1 MKTRVIFSIVLAL
14 AGVGLAGSSLAQEKV
29 KFATS
34 VRALPIYDLP
44 MFAAEEK
51 ALWRQNDLEGEW
63 ISFRGAGES
72 TRALAAGAV
81 YLVWESA
88 PASVQLAARGAPVL
102 IIADSGAVQ
111 DFYLWVRGD
120 SPFQK
125 AADLRKVKIG
135 INRFGGMAHAYG
147 RFMVKALGLEKEVK
161 LVAEGGIVEGV
172 AAMRSGAIDGRMS
185 TFVTMIPL
193 KFKGE
198 ARDIL
203 SVRDYLPKPWMD
215 TVILARKDFLA
226 KSPEVVKRTVTTTLA
241 AASFVLKN
249 REWTIQKL
257 KSFYGYSDEIAKVIY
272 DSLEYSKDGRI
283 ERRAVENVRNF
294 LIDYEIV
301 PKDKTPPADELF
313 TTRFTE

>member
-1 MKTRVIFSIVLAL
+1 MKTGFFCQILLMAT
-14 AGVGLAGSSLAQEKV
+14 AMGLAASSLAAEKV

-44 MFAAEEK
+44 MLAAEEK
-51 ALWRQNDLEGEW
+51 ALWRQNDLDGEW
-63 ISFRGAGES
+63 VSFRGGGES

-81 YLVWESA
+81 SLVWESA
-88 PASVQLAARGAPVL
+88 PSSIQLAARGAPVL
-102 IIADSGAVQ
+102 IVADTGAVQ
-111 DFYLWVRGD
+111 DFFLWVRGD
-120 SPFQK
+120 SPFRK
-125 AADLRKVKIG
+125 AADLRQAKIG
-135 INRFGGMAHAYG
+135 INRFGGMAYAYG
-147 RFMVKALGLEKEVK
+147 RFMVKTLGLEKEVK

-172 AAMRSGAIDGRMS
+172 AAMRAGAIDGRMS
-185 TFVTMIPL
+185 TFVTMVPL

-203 SVRDYLPKPWMD
+203 AVRDYLPKPWMD

-226 KSPEVVKRTVTTTLA
+226 KSPEVVKRTVATTLA
-241 AASFVLKN
+241 AAFFVLKN

-257 KSFYGYSDEIAKVIY
+257 KSFYGYTDEIAKVIY

-283 ERRAVENVRNF
+283 DRRAVENVRNF
-294 LIDYEIV
+294 LIEYEIV

-313 TTRFTE
+313 TSKYTE